1 MESPRS
7 LSLYQKLTAC
17 TIIIVGCVLQWVLVG
32 GSNPLHLFSFGHQ
45 SISMKTE
52 IHKLVLHKA
61 KFQLGMVFPRWG
73 YEAYG
78 PQDADW
84 VKGLY
89 DIYQQTHAQWIE
101 ITVNLYQAAPSSTM
115 VVVKPTMA
123 PSLTALSAGIHM
135 ARALG
140 YQVFVVPLLTVGE
153 TAPKSGWSGSINFPS
168 FKQEQ
173 EWFDSYWE
181 ALAPFVRAA
190 DQAGAEQFAI
200 GNEDALLEK
209 APAILWDQ
217 LITRFLNNFRGKL
230 SYNMNWSSLT
240 IPLPVWMLNPNLATV
255 GVSVYNPLASSPI
268 PLDPTTLPK
277 IWREKIDT
285 ELDAL
290 SFHLSKPVL
299 ISEIG
304 YRDTADAL
312 YEPWMRTT
320 SAPLDPDEQ
329 AAAYNAALTNVIG
342 DPHIAGIFFWA
353 WSFPLFL
360 PNGQP
365 AAAVLD
371 KWYTSPLVQ

>member
-1 MESPRS
+1 MKSSRS

-17 TIIIVGCVLQWVLVG
+17 TVIIAACVLQWILIG
-32 GSNPLHLFSFGHQ
+32 GSNPLRLFSFGNQ
-45 SISMKTE
+45 STFMKPE
-52 IHKLVLHKA
+52 IHKLVLHTA

-73 YEAYG
+73 NEAYSS
-78 PQDADW
+78 QDAEW

-89 DIYQQTHAQWIE
+89 DIYQQTHSQWIE
-101 ITVNLYQAAPSSTM
+101 ITINLYQAPGSTE

-123 PSLTALSAGIHM
+123 PPPTTLSAGIRM

-140 YQVFVVPLLTVGE
+140 YHVFVVPLLTVGG
-153 TAPKSGWSGSINFPS
+153 TTPKSRWSGSINFS
-168 FKQEQ
+168 SSIQEQ

-181 ALAPFVRAA
+181 ALAPYVRAA

-200 GNEDALLEK
+200 GNEEEMLEN

-217 LITRFLNNFRGKL
+217 LITRFLSNFRGKL
-230 SYNMNWSSLT
+230 SYNMNWTSLT
-240 IPLPVWMLNPNLATV
+240 IPIPVWMLNPNLATI
-255 GVSVYNPLASSPI
+255 GVSVYNPLAYSPK
-268 PLDPTTLPK
+268 PLDPTTLPALWHKK
-277 IWREKIDT
+277 IGT
-285 ELDAL
+285 VLDAL
-290 SFHLSKPVL
+290 SLHLSKPVL

-312 YEPWMRTT
+312 YEPWMRAT
-320 SAPLDPDEQ
+320 SAPLDPSEQ
-329 AAAYNAALTNVIG
+329 AVAYNAALTNVIG

-371 KWYTSPLVQ
+371 EWYTSPLVQ